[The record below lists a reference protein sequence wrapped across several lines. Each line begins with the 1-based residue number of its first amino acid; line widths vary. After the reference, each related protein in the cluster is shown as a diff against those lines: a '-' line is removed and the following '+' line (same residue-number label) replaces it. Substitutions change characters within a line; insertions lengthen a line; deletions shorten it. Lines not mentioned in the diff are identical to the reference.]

1 MRSLG
6 GHATVEGRIYFTG
19 GVSALLM
26 KWRDSTIDIDIKMV
40 PEQDALL
47 RALPVLKE
55 SLEINVELA
64 APDQFIPALDLWAE
78 RSPFIAREERV
89 SFHHYDFYSQ
99 ALAKIERGHAR
110 DVDDVMAMLDL
121 GLIEREKTLEFFDQI
136 EAKLFRYPAIDPA
149 SFRAEV
155 ERLMRRS

>member
-40 PEQDALL
+40 PEQGALL

-55 SLEINVELA
+55 SGENRTW
-64 APDQFIPALDLWAE
+64 P
-78 RSPFIAREERV
+78 R
-89 SFHHYDFYSQ
+89 
-99 ALAKIERGHAR
+99 
-110 DVDDVMAMLDL
+110 
-121 GLIEREKTLEFFDQI
+121 T
-136 EAKLFRYPAIDPA
+136 
-149 SFRAEV
+149 
-155 ERLMRRS
+155 RR